1 MNNYLFDDKTNEII
15 NLAFNKELSDSRKEW
30 LYKYDKNNILD
41 HSKTEFYR
49 IFHQ

>member
-15 NLAFNKELSDSRKEW
+15 DLAFNKNKYDSRKEW

-41 HSKTEFYR
+41 CSKT
-49 IFHQ
+49 IK